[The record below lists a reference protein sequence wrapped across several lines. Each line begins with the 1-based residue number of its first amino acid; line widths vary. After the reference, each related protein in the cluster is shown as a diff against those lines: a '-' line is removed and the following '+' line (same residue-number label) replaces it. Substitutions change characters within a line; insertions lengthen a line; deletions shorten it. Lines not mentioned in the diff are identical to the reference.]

1 MSFNQEV
8 TEHPDILNWFRL
20 ASRKYGDGRSVSKM
34 AQDMGLQNERSL
46 NNKLNPNSDHAHLS
60 LNDACNILQLSQ
72 DVAPLRAM
80 AYLVDHMVMPLPK
93 CESAPQDV
101 LSHFIDVFGACG
113 DVGEAIKNATRDES
127 ELGEDLSRRERKEII
142 SHLDELIEATV
153 CLRQSVSE

>member
-8 TEHPDILNWFRL
+8 TEHPDILNLFRL

-60 LNDACNILQLSQ
+60 LYDACNILQLSQ
-72 DVAPLRAM
+72 DAAPLRSM
-80 AYLVDHMVMPLPK
+80 AYLIDYMVMPLPK
-93 CESAPQDV
+93 HQRAPQDV

-113 DVGEAIKNATRDES
+113 DVGEAIKRATRKDS
-127 ELGEDLSRRERKEII
+127 ELGSEWSSNERKVAVNN
-142 SHLDELIEATV
+142 LDELIEAAI
-153 CLRQSVSE
+153 CLRQSIIE